1 MSWQVKSIKCQEG
14 PSPEWP
20 QMGYGWSCH
29 LNASNQKDLFQVLE
43 LLDQSFENEEI
54 YNVTTLADF
63 FGCEQDCLE
72 AYRDRPD
79 FFWTKLCAY
88 LVIRLLPASSP
99 KFVWSDVLDQGF
111 ISMQPSWLLD
121 EAIDIG
127 ISLLENAISGNPYQ
141 QSCIDLRHRIQQ
153 KSRWIYQHAFTN
165 AIQQYCDRMS
175 IPYWILPVFSGSF
188 PTIQIGLCSQS
199 QLVRASSTAN
209 DSMMG
214 HFIASNKIRTHS
226 YLQHLGIAV
235 PTQLVISK
243 DQQDCSEQLIQAIRE
258 IWPVV
263 VKPDQAEQGAGISM
277 NIDSLVLL
285 QDALKKAKPFANTS
299 VIIQEQIPGDYYRFA
314 ILNGR
319 LSRVLKA
326 VPPYIKGDGVST
338 VQQLI
343 NQVNG
348 DRRSA
353 PSPSA
358 EWVEQPYS
366 LDQLDHSFDGDL
378 IQLQTIPS
386 PDEKIILPHSLDD
399 RRTWVLS
406 EAIDQV
412 NSLMAQMMIRLARNL
427 GLSNVGIDVV
437 SSNLAAD
444 PYCDQSSFCILELNT
459 IQSIGLNLAS
469 SYIESLPGHENK
481 FTVPICTVVLSDAGV
496 DVPSMYLQHFTC
508 AIHSDLYKINPLC
521 LDRFEGMNYDVIIYN
536 KVGEILASKVIDSV
550 CFILVWDDFVRN
562 GLPCP
567 VNEKLRFV
575 GSWTKEQESIIN
587 QFSASSEI
595 AASIN

>member
-20 QMGYGWSCH
+20 QMGYGWSFH
-29 LNASNQKDLFQVLE
+29 LNASNQKDLLQVLE
-43 LLDQSFENEEI
+43 LLDQSFKNEEI
-54 YNVTTLADF
+54 YDFTLLADF

-88 LVIRLLPASSP
+88 LVIRLLPSSSP
-99 KFVWSDVLDQGF
+99 KFVWSDILDQGF
-111 ISMQPSWLLD
+111 ISGQPSWLLD
-121 EAIDIG
+121 EAISIA
-127 ISLLENAISGNPYQ
+127 INLLENAISGNSYQ
-141 QSCIDLRHRIQQ
+141 QGCVSSRHRIQQ
-153 KSRWIYQHAFTN
+153 KSRWICQHAFTN
-165 AIQQYCDRMS
+165 SMQQYCELNS
-175 IPYWILPVFSGSF
+175 IPYFILPVLSGPF
-188 PTIQIGLCSQS
+188 PTIQIGICSQS
-199 QLVRASSTAN
+199 QLVRSSSTAN
-209 DSMMG
+209 DSMIG
-214 HFIASNKIRTHS
+214 HFIASNKIRSHA
-226 YLQHLGIAV
+226 YLQHLGIPV
-235 PTQLVISK
+235 PSQLVISK
-243 DQQDCSEQLIQAIRE
+243 DQQDCSDLIQAIRE
-258 IWPVV
+258 MWPVV

-277 NIDSLVLL
+277 NIDSLVSL
-285 QDALKKAKPFANTS
+285 QDALKKAKPFATTS
-299 VIIQEQIPGDYYRFA
+299 VIIQEQISGDYYRFA
-314 ILNGR
+314 ILNGG

-348 DRRSA
+348 DRRSTT
-353 PSPSA
+353 SPSA

-366 LDQLDHSFDGDL
+366 LDQLNHSLDGDL
-378 IQLQTIPS
+378 IQLHTIPS
-386 PDEKIILPHSLDD
+386 SDERIILPHRLDD

-444 PYCDQSSFCILELNT
+444 PYCDQDSFCILELNT

-481 FTVPICTVVLSDAGV
+481 FTVPISTVVLSDASV
-496 DVPSMYLQHFTC
+496 DVPSMYLQHSTC
-508 AIHSDLYKINPLC
+508 AIHSDLYKINSLC
-521 LDRFEGMNYDVIIYN
+521 LDRFEELNCDVIVYK
-536 KVGEILASKVIDSV
+536 KVGEILASKSINSV

-567 VNEKLRFV
+567 VNEKLFFV
-575 GSWTKEQESIIN
+575 GKWAKEQEDLIN

-595 AASIN
+595 AVSIN